1 MKIFKY
7 LDIKIGGLNMN
18 EQMKLLVNM
27 LKDRIIFNLQIIKK
41 NEENIRKILLQPLSD
56 ERTKLLKDNFGF
68 NRKLLEENQE
78 SLAIE
83 LQLIK
88 YIAKYKEMIWTQT
101 QNSQSINQ
109 STKEDNDFLAENI
122 ESKSDNNQME
132 DEDLLSLTLLGEIP
146 YNASHPRFNDGKFTD
161 ELLENYKQSENY
173 EMCSVLLKLRR
184 NR

>member
-1 MKIFKY
+1 
-7 LDIKIGGLNMN
+7 MN

-27 LKDRIIFNLQIIKK
+27 LKERIIFNLQIIKK

-56 ERTKLLKDNFGF
+56 ERTKLLKDSFGF

-88 YIAKYKEMIWTQT
+88 YIGKHKEMIWTQT
-101 QNSQSINQ
+101 QNSPSTNQ
-109 STKEDNDFLAENI
+109 STKQENDFITENI
-122 ESKSDNNQME
+122 ESKNDNDQME
-132 DEDLLSLTLLGEIP
+132 DEDLLNLTLLGEIP
-146 YNASHPRFNDGKFTD
+146 FNARHPRFNDEKFTE

-173 EMCSVLLKLRR
+173 EMCSHLLKLKGKR
-184 NR
+184 